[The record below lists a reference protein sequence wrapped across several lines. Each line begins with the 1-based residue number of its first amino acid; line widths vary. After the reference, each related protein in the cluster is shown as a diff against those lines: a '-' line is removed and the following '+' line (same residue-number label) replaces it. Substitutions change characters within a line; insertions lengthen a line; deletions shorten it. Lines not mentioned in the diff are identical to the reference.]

1 MVAAAGV
8 AAAAIPSTAPPGN
21 SAAAMIAQRG
31 DTPTTRG
38 GAIILAGVV
47 TSATVSDSGMTTLP
61 SAMAS
66 DSGMM
71 TTLTVVTIA
80 GSVALSV
87 MASPIMMTM
96 VTTGTMAGDAVGCT
110 AEQRLPIAPIGGIGI
125 TPASTTPTDGG
136 ASGTTARGPVVAAIG
151 VG

>member
-8 AAAAIPSTAPPGN
+8 AAAAIPSTAPQGN
-21 SAAAMIAQRG
+21 SAVAMIARRG

-38 GAIILAGVV
+38 GAIILAGE

-110 AEQRLPIAPIGGIGI
+110 AEQ
-125 TPASTTPTDGG
+125 
-136 ASGTTARGPVVAAIG
+136 
-151 VG
+151 